1 MNASMPPGDYPP
13 AGQPQHGVQPQQSGV
28 PPQQAGA
35 PPQQPGV
42 PPQQPGQTAPGSSGK
57 SLLFGGIGVVVGLLV
72 GVLAGST
79 LLGGNAGIGGE
90 AGEGAAGDAAAACAY
105 VTANVDGLDQESLGL
120 DEPLIWQLQAAGAL
134 AQAAAVGDASYQAL
148 GEQGMELFGAMSRL
162 DVQVAQSTLTA
173 MDQIC
178 QDL

>member
-1 MNASMPPGDYPP
+1 MSYSMPPGDYPP
-13 AGQPQHGVQPQQSGV
+13 AGQPQPDAQPQQAGV
-28 PPQQAGA
+28 PPQHAGA
-35 PPQQPGV
+35 PGQQPEM
-42 PPQQPGQTAPGSSGK
+42 PQQPGQAASGSGGK
-57 SLLFGGIGVVVGLLV
+57 ALLFGGIGVVVGLLV

-79 LLGGNAGIGGE
+79 LLGGNTGVGGE

-105 VTANVDGLDQESLGL
+105 VTANVDGLDQESLAL

-134 AQAAAVGDASYQAL
+134 AQAAAVGDAGYQAL
-148 GEQGMELFGAMSRL
+148 GEQGMELFGAMGRL

-173 MDQIC
+173 MDEIC